1 MVCPLRTIG
10 ALAGVL
16 GLVTVTACGAESAVL
31 TGVEEEHLTP
41 PRVSL
46 PEPTGEYA
54 VGGTEFHLVD
64 DEREDPWGGGDREL
78 MVTMWYPTE
87 ADTGERAPYLTEA
100 EAEATLAELD
110 LDDLPPESLVQV
122 DTHTSPDTTPI
133 DESGLPLVL
142 FSPGSGL
149 SRVWASSLATELA
162 SHGFAVAGID
172 HRNEA
177 APVEFPDGLVEECA
191 GCQAKDWD
199 LGARTRAADVTFL
212 LDQLERGEVLEWS
225 PALDTGAVGM
235 IGHSW
240 GGSAVAQSML
250 DEDRVAAGINLDGP
264 YLASQVEGEIDRPL
278 ALLANDQGNPWEGWD
293 ERWEGLTG
301 WRQWIRVTDSGH
313 SNALDRSV
321 IMDRL
326 DLRRLL
332 PPEQWR
338 ALFGD
343 LEPEHGVRL
352 TRDYSTGF
360 FDHHLRGGEQP
371 ILDDPQSVHP
381 ELVEVGPQE

>member
-1 MVCPLRTIG
+1 MAFPLRTIV
-10 ALAGVL
+10 ALTGVL
-16 GLVTVTACGAESAVL
+16 GLVTVAACGAKSAVL
-31 TGVEEEHLTP
+31 TGAEEEPPTP

-64 DEREDPWGGGDREL
+64 AEREDPWVGGEREL

-87 ADTGERAPYLTEA
+87 NDTGERAPYLTDA
-100 EAEATLAELD
+100 EAEATVAELGR
-110 LDDLPPESLVQV
+110 DDLPAESLVQV
-122 DTHTSPDTTPI
+122 DTHTSPNTAPI
-133 DESGLPLVL
+133 DETALPLVL

-212 LDQLERGEVLEWS
+212 LDELERGEVLEWS

-264 YLASQVEGEIDRPL
+264 YYASQLQGEIGRPL

-313 SNALDRSV
+313 SNTLDKGV
-321 IMDRL
+321 VMDRL
-326 DLRRLL
+326 GLRDLLT
-332 PPEQWR
+332 PEQWR
-338 ALFGD
+338 AQFGD

-360 FDHHLRGGEQP
+360 FDHHLRGEEQP

-381 ELVEVGPQE
+381 ELVEVGPEE

>member
-1 MVCPLRTIG
+1 MPLPLRTIG
-10 ALAGVL
+10 ALAGAL
-16 GLVTVTACGAESAVL
+16 GLVTVTACGVEDAAL
-31 TGVEEEHLTP
+31 TGAEEEHPTP
-41 PRVSL
+41 PRVAL
-46 PEPTGEYA
+46 PRPTGEYA
-54 VGGTEFHLVD
+54 VGGTRFHLVD
-64 DEREDPWGGGDREL
+64 DEREDPWVGGDREL

-87 ADTGERAPYLTEA
+87 ADTEERAPYLTEA
-100 EAEATLAELD
+100 EAEATLAELE
-110 LDDLPPESLVQV
+110 LDDLPAESLIQV
-122 DTHTSPDTTPI
+122 DTHTSPGTAPI
-133 DESGLPLVL
+133 GEAGLPLVL

-149 SRVWASSLATELA
+149 SRVWASSLAAELA

-172 HRNEA
+172 HRYEA
-177 APVEFPDGLVEECA
+177 APVEFPDGLVEECT
-191 GCQAKDWD
+191 GCLAQDWE

-212 LDQLERGEVLEWS
+212 LDELENGQALEWS
-225 PALDTGAVGM
+225 PSLDTKAVGM
-235 IGHSW
+235 VGHSW
-240 GGSAVAQSML
+240 GGSAVAQSLL

-264 YLASQVEGEIDRPL
+264 YYGSQLEGEIDRPL
-278 ALLANDQGNPWEGWD
+278 ALLTNDQGNSWEGWE

-313 SNALDRSV
+313 SNALDRGV

-326 DLRRLL
+326 GLRDLLT
-332 PPEQWR
+332 PEQWR
-338 ALFGD
+338 AQFGD

-381 ELVEVGPQE
+381 ELVEVGPEE